1 MLNET
6 RPEFGKIKSF
16 EEFKKYYW
24 YRQELSQIC
33 KSLGLE
39 YKGTKQDL
47 NHIIEEYFKGNLIKK
62 SSIKNKK
69 KQVEVITLDTPLL
82 ECGFSF
88 NTYFREYFSS
98 LTNISPFKFTA
109 DIATAWRKVKKENDL
124 SFTIKDMLK
133 VYYGESDYAK
143 YDNSVCQWNQFLKDF
158 CSDENSQNY
167 SNKLKVASILW
178 KEVRNSKNEK
188 IYSKDLLNEYGGKI
202 KEYYK

>member
-1 MLNET
+1 MIEK
-6 RPEFGKIKSF
+6 RPEFDKITSF
-16 EEFKKYYW
+16 DEFNKYYW
-24 YRQELSQIC
+24 YREELSQIC

-69 KQVEVITLDTPLL
+69 KQVEVITLDAPLL

-109 DIATAWRKVKKENDL
+109 DMATAWRKVKTENDL

-133 VYYGESDYAK
+133 VYYGESEYAK

>member
-6 RPEFGKIKSF
+6 RTEFSKIKSF
-16 EEFKKYYW
+16 EEFNKYYW
-24 YRQELSQIC
+24 YREELSQIC

-109 DIATAWRKVKKENDL
+109 DMATAWRKVKKENDL

-133 VYYGESDYAK
+133 VYYGESEYAK